1 MKFYKGDLT
10 MNYNND
16 VEIKYLIPYV
26 MIETASQTYGY
37 VGNSINISIEGMWNL
52 VTMSQNKLAK
62 REQTKI
68 VELFKDYL
76 HDETITD
83 FKSVITVDGYNEE
96 RSSHYT
102 RLELTDIV
110 KIFTNSTLAKLPKHL
125 ALLLDIQSGLDG
137 NYTYMEFEE
146 LVYKITEETYSDR
159 AEWDF
164 NNPEIFKRHTNKQ
177 TLHWCQRLVCFR
189 DIEDILTKRHNEDK
203 VGLDKP
209 FMARDIFD
217 DYIKELEEWDIIC
230 KVKTRHGAYR
240 NKVVFCRTEH
250 KAVVEQLY
258 IHLEELGE
266 YAEKKQQQE
275 EPTQTVKTHGGSFVQ
290 ERRKRK
296 ASEAF

>member
-1 MKFYKGDLT
+1 MKFYKDDF
-10 MNYNND
+10 MFYNND
-16 VEIKYLIPYV
+16 VEIKCLIPYV

-52 VTMSQNKLAK
+52 VTMSQKKLAK

-68 VELFKDYL
+68 VELFRDYL
-76 HDETITD
+76 QDDSIID
-83 FKSVITVDGYNEE
+83 FKSIITVDGYNEE
-96 RSSHYT
+96 RSTHFT
-102 RLELTDIV
+102 RLELVDIV
-110 KIFTNSTLAKLPKHL
+110 KVFTNSTLAKLPKHL

-146 LVYKITEETYSDR
+146 LVYEITGETYSDR

-164 NNPEIFKRHTNKQ
+164 NNPEIFKRHTNEQ
-177 TLHWCQRLVCFR
+177 TLNWCRKLVCFR
-189 DIEDILTKRHNEDK
+189 DIEDILTKRHNEDS

-217 DYIKELEEWDIIC
+217 DYVKELEEWDIIC
-230 KVKTRHGAYR
+230 KVKTNYGAYR

-266 YAEKKQQQE
+266 YADKK
-275 EPTQTVKTHGGSFVQ
+275 QTVKETKKPKPVKENNDDVFS
-290 ERRKRK
+290 RRRR
-296 ASEAF
+296 FR

>member
-1 MKFYKGDLT
+1 MKFYKDDF
-10 MNYNND
+10 MFFNND
-16 VEIKYLIPYV
+16 VEIKCLIPYV

-37 VGNSINISIEGMWNL
+37 VGNSVSISIEGMWNL
-52 VTMSQNKLAK
+52 VTMSQNKPAK

-102 RLELTDIV
+102 RIELVDIV

-137 NYTYMEFEE
+137 NYMYMTFED
-146 LVYKITEETYSDR
+146 LVYEITEETYPER

-164 NNPEIFKRHTNKQ
+164 NNPEIFKRHTNNQ
-177 TLHWCQRLVCFR
+177 TLKWSQRLVCFR

-203 VGLDKP
+203 VGLNKP

-217 DYIKELEEWDIIC
+217 DYIRELEEWDIIC
-230 KVKTRHGAYR
+230 KVKTKHGAYG
-240 NKVVFCRTEH
+240 NKIVFCRTEH

-275 EPTQTVKTHGGSFVQ
+275 EPTQTVKTGGSFVQ